1 MNIRFLMASCLATWL
16 IANFVSFGWAHD
28 VFKEP
33 LEKRYKLKTV
43 SCKTC
48 HPNNKDRSIHNKF
61 GQMFADQFKG
71 MEMSK
76 KFEAAE
82 AAGEE
87 AKKKYEAEMVAA
99 FEKALLIV
107 EKKKLTIAEMLEAG
121 LMNGTRLEK
130 VPASKTENEPK
141 KDGSR

>member
-1 MNIRFLMASCLATWL
+1 MKIRTALPCFLTVSLAL
-16 IANFVSFGWAHD
+16 ALAPALAHD

-48 HPNNKDRSIHNKF
+48 HPNSKDRSIHNAF

-71 MEMSK
+71 MGMSEK
-76 KFEAAE
+76 YEAAE

-99 FEKALLIV
+99 FEKAMLVV
-107 EKKKLTIAEMLEAG
+107 EKRKLTVAEMLRAG
-121 LMNGTRLEK
+121 LMNGTRLAKIPTAETDK
-130 VPASKTENEPK
+130 EPG
-141 KDGSR
+141 KDDDR